1 MANMQ
6 SADRFAMLESR
17 MLSSNGPALEFS
29 IGFRPPSNPPSNSA
43 MDASLRSPSPSLA
56 AAVHTGDGLASPSG
70 GGAPKRK
77 QSPQDVE
84 GPGVLVGPGL
94 LHRAYV
100 FYLLFELLANFCQ
113 TLRGSVSAVSKP
125 NFAK

>member
-1 MANMQ
+1 MQ
-6 SADRFAMLESR
+6 PTDRFAMLESR

-84 GPGVLVGPGL
+84 GPSPEKRGKGGPSP
-94 LHRAYV
+94 AK
-100 FYLLFELLANFCQ
+100 
-113 TLRGSVSAVSKP
+113 SADAAP
-125 NFAK
+125 GIL